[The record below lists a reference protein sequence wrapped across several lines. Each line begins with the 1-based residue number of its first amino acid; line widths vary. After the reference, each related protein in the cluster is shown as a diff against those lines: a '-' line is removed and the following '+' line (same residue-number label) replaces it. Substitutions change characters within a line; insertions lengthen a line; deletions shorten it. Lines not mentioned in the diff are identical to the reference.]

1 MDLKNSDFWSQMLHH
16 SYKYSRPRAW
26 PDVAW
31 ASQSPRQCPAPL
43 GDPRIPEDGKYVN
56 TTSLG
61 VIPYIAKMLSLT
73 VLDRSVEGERVA
85 ALPDLIEPVAS
96 TIDWRVLRLR
106 HWCCC
111 DGFLCLWCQRLLCR
125 GYLHCR
131 WLWIAER
138 ERLHVY
144 FRLLFCVAS
153 CQKAGFKYLYL
164 VCICLI
170 SSSIGYLSS
179 RIMFSFS
186 IFNILSWRSED
197 IASGLFLCYR
207 CIKARSTL
215 YVITRFDLIKIC
227 PIT

>member
-1 MDLKNSDFWSQMLHH
+1 MLHH
-16 SYKYSRPRAW
+16 YHKYSRPRAW

-43 GDPRIPEDGKYVN
+43 GDPQIPEDGKYVN

-61 VIPYIAKMLSLT
+61 VIPYITKMLSLT

-85 ALPDLIEPVAS
+85 ALPNLIESVAS

-106 HWCCC
+106 HGCWC
-111 DGFLCLWCQRLLCR
+111 DGFICLLWPLHLLCR
-125 GYLHCR
+125 GHFHCR
-131 WLWIAER
+131 WLRIAEGK
-138 ERLHVY
+138 RLHVY

-153 CQKAGFKYLYL
+153 CQKAGCKYLYL

-186 IFNILSWRSED
+186 IFNILSWRSKNV
-197 IASGLFLCYR
+197 ASGFFYILC
-207 CIKARSTL
+207 ITTRSIL
-215 YVITRFDLIKIC
+215 
-227 PIT
+227 

>member
-1 MDLKNSDFWSQMLHH
+1 MLHISH
-16 SYKYSRPRAW
+16 KYSMPRAW
-26 PDVAW
+26 PDDAW
-31 ASQSPRQCPAPL
+31 ASQSPLQCPARL
-43 GDPRIPEDGKYVN
+43 GDPQTPKDGKYVN

-106 HWCCC
+106 HGCCC
-111 DGFLCLWCQRLLCR
+111 DGFLCLWPLHLLCR
-125 GYLHCR
+125 GDLHSR
-131 WLWIAER
+131 WLWIAEG

-153 CQKAGFKYLYL
+153 CQKAGCK
-164 VCICLI
+164 CLFN
-170 SSSIGYLSS
+170 SSVQVTFLWIGYLSS

-186 IFNILSWRSED
+186 IFNILSWRSKD
-197 IASGLFLCYR
+197 VAPGFFFYVLC
-207 CIKARSTL
+207 ITTRSIL
-215 YVITRFDLIKIC
+215 
-227 PIT
+227 